1 MTTDRRRVTKSRDRV
16 DLIVARENG
25 EWDEAYAR
33 RLILK
38 NPQLAE
44 SVLIARGVEYEL
56 PEDEDDE

>member
-1 MTTDRRRVTKSRDRV
+1 MTTDRMRITKTNDRV
-16 DLIVARENG
+16 DLIVEREKG

-38 NPQLAE
+38 NPQLAQ
-44 SVLIARGVEYEL
+44 SVVIARGIGYEL